1 MKLLQTVLLG
11 AAVAVAAS
19 PAPATSPIAEVI
31 CAPTERMQAR
41 LTRQFGERR
50 TASGLRSP
58 DEVMEV
64 WTDAEGGWT
73 LVMRYAHGTSCI
85 VAMGEHWETAPQTGR
100 G

>member
-1 MKLLQTVLLG
+1 MKLSHLAL
-11 AAVAVAAS
+11 AALPLVAA
-19 PAPATSPIAEVI
+19 APSAPVASPIAEVI

-50 TASGLRSP
+50 SASGLRSP